1 MDTINLLLFS
11 SYAFFMVRHGKEY
24 VYLPSSRAKPMFKSL
39 NSCML
44 TRGFIPNPPISSS
57 RKDIKFQEVI

>member
-11 SYAFFMVRHGKEY
+11 SYAFLWHAMENNLY
-24 VYLPSSRAKPMFKSL
+24 IYLHPGQSRCLSL

-57 RKDIKFQEVI
+57 KKDIKFQEVI